1 MYLVL
6 YMFFFFFF
14 DWVHYMEGR
23 LTSGIYKIAK
33 L

>member
-6 YMFFFFFF
+6 YMFFFFF